1 MLTFPQ
7 LKKIQIFF
15 NLSNRALQEA
25 TKITLSGEKLADGT
39 LEKPLTTHFEI
50 LNLVPT
56 QQKPIIKK
64 ENTENHQQIYK
75 NKISGST
82 KWRRVGLVSGTSV
95 QLDTIVWP
103 GGDIVVSGIYR
114 FFAYLFLHFINI

>member
-1 MLTFPQ
+1 MRKYINFI
-7 LKKIQIFF
+7 KKNKNFF
-15 NLSNRALQEA
+15 SYLNRALQEA
-25 TKITLSGEKLADGT
+25 TKITLSGEKLSDGT

-50 LNLVPT
+50 LNLVPI

-75 NKISGST
+75 NKNTGST
-82 KWRRVGLVSGTSV
+82 KWRRVGLISGTSV

-103 GGDIVVSGIYR
+103 GGDIVVSGTSTLYIQ
-114 FFAYLFLHFINI
+114 FFFVFM